1 MILKN
6 FQACCLQFQLYM
18 MMRKMYCMMLSNY
31 LQLFRLKYIIEQII
45 VEYII
50 EQIYVH
56 KKLTPICSKLIF
68 RRMLIKLATKC
79 TFTFIGRFFKQ
90 VDKWM
95 VAQWEDQYP
104 LVLAYMVKQYCN
116 TICSYTINA
125 IQSMAIFIIQK
136 EYHQTL
142 MMKSL

>member
-1 MILKN
+1 
-6 FQACCLQFQLYM
+6 
-18 MMRKMYCMMLSNY
+18 MMLSNY

-90 VDKWM
+90 VGKWM